1 MYVWQHFF
9 PCSLVTE
16 LKRFPGITS
25 VPVTK
30 IIMMKIIGTR
40 AHGYLDYIVAI
51 LLIAAPWIFGF
62 YEGGAASW
70 VPIGLGLMTIIYS
83 LFTKYEL
90 GVLRRLNMSTHL
102 TLDVISGFLLALSPW
117 LLSFAHIVW
126 LPHVIVGVFEIATAS
141 MTKIVPDGKVKSFAS
156 M

>member
-1 MYVWQHFF
+1 
-9 PCSLVTE
+9 
-16 LKRFPGITS
+16 
-25 VPVTK
+25 
-30 IIMMKIIGTR
+30 MKIIGTK

-62 YEGGAASW
+62 YKGGAESW
-70 VPIGLGLMTIIYS
+70 VPIGLGVMTIIYS

-90 GVLRRLNMSTHL
+90 GVSHRLNMSTHL

-117 LLSFAHIVW
+117 LLGFSDVVW
-126 LPHVIVGVFEIATAS
+126 LPHLIVGIFEIGAAW